1 MNKTCINIAFGALA
15 TFSAASALAVNWVP
29 KFSFDTDATYDDN
42 FLMRNNGDE
51 TWIYSVRP
59 EVSLTFFSP
68 VVKSEIEAKLAVRRY
83 SEFDQFDSEDPS
95 IHWKN
100 SYKTERTTWRF
111 DTGYSENSQRDAAEQ
126 DTGLFDSNTIVETI
140 SADPSVVFRATEK
153 DDVGLSLSYV
163 ERNYDGDD
171 FADNFADNDNKT
183 VGLNWQ
189 HKVDEVL
196 STTANVSAS
205 QYYANRPNV
214 GTNQTDYERITA
226 GFIYQY
232 SEALTIDGSAGYFQT
247 DSEERPL
254 TGPVALINR
263 DSTGLLLNVALK
275 YSLEKTDWTFSLS
288 RGLYPSS
295 QGIVEEQDR
304 VGLGYEHKFSTR
316 SSSGIDIAWY
326 KTDAILENRES
337 VRVSPYYHYQLTP
350 KLKLQTAYIF
360 RTFDRDLS
368 GQTESNQ
375 LRVGLRYSF

>member
-1 MNKTCINIAFGALA
+1 MNKTSLKIVFGALA

-29 KFSFDTDATYDDN
+29 KFSIDTNATYDDN
-42 FLMRNNGDE
+42 FLMRDNGDE
-51 TWIYSVRP
+51 TWIYAVRP

-95 IHWKN
+95 FQWNN
-100 SYKTERTTWRF
+100 SYKTERATWRF

-171 FADNFADNDNKT
+171 FAGIFADNDNKT

-196 STTANVSAS
+196 STTASVSAS
-205 QYYANRPNV
+205 QYSANRSNI

-226 GFIYQY
+226 GFIYKY

-247 DSEERPL
+247 DREERRL
-254 TGPVALINR
+254 TGPVALIR
-263 DSTGLLLNVALK
+263 SDSSGLLLNMAFN

-295 QGIVEEQDR
+295 QGVVEEQDR
-304 VGLGYEHKFSTR
+304 IGLGYQHKFSART
-316 SSSGIDIAWY
+316 SSGIDIAWY

-350 KLKLQTAYIF
+350 KLKLQTSYIF
-360 RTFDRDLS
+360 RLFDRELS

-375 LRVGLRYSF
+375 LRVGLRYGF